1 MTIVEAPVELLP
13 AAALLVGDQ
22 RIEDT
27 SGGMHE
33 HIYPATGKRTASIP
47 LAGAAEMS
55 AVVGVARTALAGW
68 RSTPANTRRRLLLRF
83 AALIREH
90 AEELAMLTVIENGT
104 PLMMAS
110 HSPEVAAELFEYN
123 AGWTDKIG
131 GSVEPMWP
139 VRLPSTTH
147 SKKPYGVIGVII
159 PWNGPLAPRSEWSL
173 RSALAAGNCV
183 VLKPPELAPWT
194 SLRMGELFNS
204 RPACRLA

>member
-83 AALIREH
+83 AALIREY
-90 AEELAMLTVIENGT
+90 ADELSRLTTLDNGT
-104 PLMMAS
+104 PEIRRPV
-110 HSPEVAAELFEYN
+110 H
-123 AGWTDKIG
+123 AGNGG
-131 GSVEPMWP
+131 GSVR
-139 VRLPSTTH
+139 VQRRL
-147 SKKPYGVIGVII
+147 
-159 PWNGPLAPRSEWSL
+159 GPT
-173 RSALAAGNCV
+173 RSAA
-183 VLKPPELAPWT
+183 T
-194 SLRMGELFNS
+194 
-204 RPACRLA
+204 